1 MGFTCPTL
9 AVDVKQAKPYL
20 CFILDEKGIKASIDN
35 AAVMAR
41 TDREWR
47 RISSIKSVINNPIVS
62 QFGWLK
68 VGVVLLKA
76 IIPSILMYSC
86 EVWADSPKYVIDNL
100 EASFCKMIYSVLD
113 FLVNFW
119 YHSHFMK
126 CKLKMVLVLIYKYEL

>member
-62 QFGWLK
+62 QWLK

-86 EVWADSPKYVIDNL
+86 EVWADSLKYIIDNL
-100 EASFCKMIYSVLD
+100 EASFHKMIYSVLQIPEKTK
-113 FLVNFW
+113 FFA
-119 YHSHFMK
+119 
-126 CKLKMVLVLIYKYEL
+126 VLLELGMTRLEQ

>member
-20 CFILDEKGIKASIDN
+20 CFILDEKGIKASINN
-35 AAVMAR
+35 AAVRAR
-41 TDREWR
+41 TDRAWR
-47 RISSIKSVINNPIVS
+47 RIFSIKRVINNPIVS
-62 QFGWLK
+62 QWLK

-100 EASFCKMIYSVLD
+100 EASFHKMIYSVLEIPEKTK
-113 FLVNFW
+113 FFA
-119 YHSHFMK
+119 
-126 CKLKMVLVLIYKYEL
+126 VLLELGMTRLEQ